1 MTATDRVPSTHPRR
15 HRRPGRLL
23 MRVATFVF
31 DEPALTR
38 IIEPAI
44 ADFQREV
51 GQAGAIARVRGYIAV
66 AKVFALALLVPAA
79 GAGAPL
85 TYMLLGL
92 GGGSSLALL
101 APLLFAAVWPI
112 FGVFVVAAIAAGLML
127 AVGLRVWNSQHPTAV
142 ARTRQIYGKDPEI
155 NLSAIPVGGN
165 IGGFFFVLASS
176 LTVLLGLPELRWFV
190 LGAVAGGV
198 ALAWG
203 LFAWHRAHMASPVRR
218 MVVH

>member
-1 MTATDRVPSTHPRR
+1 MTATDRV
-15 HRRPGRLL
+15 PGRLL
-23 MRVATFVF
+23 MRVATYVF

-38 IIEPAI
+38 IIEPAV
-44 ADFQREV
+44 ADFQRE
-51 GQAGAIARVRGYIAV
+51 AGHTGGNIARVRGYIAL
-66 AKVFALALLVPAA
+66 AKVFGLALLLPSV

-85 TYMLLGL
+85 TSLLLGR
-92 GGGSSLALL
+92 GGGSLALL
-101 APLLFAAVWPI
+101 AVLLFAAMWPI
-112 FGVFVVAAIAAGLML
+112 FGVFVAAAIAAGLML
-127 AVGLRVWNSQHPTAV
+127 AIGLRFWNSQHPTAV

-190 LGAVAGGV
+190 VGAVTGGV

>member
-1 MTATDRVPSTHPRR
+1 
-15 HRRPGRLL
+15 
-23 MRVATFVF
+23 MRVASYSF
-31 DEPALTR
+31 DEKVLETIIQPAM
-38 IIEPAI
+38 

-51 GQAGAIARVRGYIAV
+51 LAAGTSYQQLAARVRGYLTMS
-66 AKVFALALLVPAA
+66 KVLLLAAFVPAA

-85 TYMLLGL
+85 TSLLLGR
-92 GGGSSLALL
+92 GASSLALL
-101 APLLFAAVWPI
+101 ALLLFAAVWPI
-112 FGVFVVAAIAAGLML
+112 FGVFVVGAIAAGLAL
-127 AVGLRVWNSQHPTAV
+127 AFALRAWNNQHPTAV

-190 LGAVAGGV
+190 LGAMTGGV

-203 LFAWHRAHMASPVRR
+203 LFAWHRAHMTSPVRR
-218 MVVH
+218 IVVR